1 MTYRSVEK
9 HSVHR
14 GVKMQHVNLDW
25 ASAQMADA
33 KVKKGVGKSVMAL
46 LEAWQKLTHSEKDS
60 QEVVDLFSRLSLS
73 KALVE
78 ENPDQVWVDARPG
91 FIAVG
96 DVVRIKQDAYTG
108 AAGVMHNG
116 RLGKVVAVRY
126 GDVIFRSTD
135 GKQPFLDGTHHSPY
149 KLEKRIQ

>member
-1 MTYRSVEK
+1 
-9 HSVHR
+9 
-14 GVKMQHVNLDW
+14 MQHVDMQW

-33 KVKKGVGKSVMAL
+33 KVKKAVGKSVMEL
-46 LEAWQKLTHSEKDS
+46 LEAWSKLSHDEKYS
-60 QEVVDLFSRLSLS
+60 QEVIDIFSRLSLS

-78 ENPDQVWVDARPG
+78 ENPDQTWVDARPG
-91 FIAVG
+91 FIVVG
-96 DVVRIKQDAYTG
+96 DVVRIKQDAYSG

-149 KLEKRIQ
+149 KLEKRIK